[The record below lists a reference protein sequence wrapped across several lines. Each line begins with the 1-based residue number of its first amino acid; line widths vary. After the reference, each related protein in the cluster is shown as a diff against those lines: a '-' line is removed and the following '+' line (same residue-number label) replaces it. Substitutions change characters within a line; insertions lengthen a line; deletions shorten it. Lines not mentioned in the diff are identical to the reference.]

1 MESSYSAVERRQLL
15 GQMLMSLVTHKLPSY
30 KQILLYLSSTN
41 PGEGNGNPL
50 HGQNFMGNFMDRGDW
65 WATVRGVAKSRTQA
79 TNTFTFNPNLCNS
92 FVFRFYLYCIQLY
105 TIPLYFTCI
114 CIVYNSFVF
123 PGDKED
129 FTDGIQRRFVE
140 AEARAS
146 TWDRPSAFQVS
157 PFCECSLGEK
167 IGKSYLFIWV
177 NASRTERQPTG
188 FA

>member
-1 MESSYSAVERRQLL
+1 MESSYSAVERRQLF
-15 GQMLMSLVTHKLPSY
+15 GQMLMSLVTHKLLSY
-30 KQILLYLSSTN
+30 KQILYLSSTN

-50 HGQNFMGNFMDRGDW
+50 QYSCLGNFMDRGDW
-65 WATVRGVAKSRTQA
+65 WAAVRGVAKSRTQA
-79 TNTFTFNPNLCNS
+79 TNTFTFNPICA
-92 FVFRFYLYCIQLY
+92 
-105 TIPLYFTCI
+105 IPLYFVFI

-123 PGDKED
+123 HLYLYC
-129 FTDGIQRRFVE
+129 IQFLCISWRRGFHWWIQKRFVE

-167 IGKSYLFIWV
+167 IRKSYLFIWV